1 MGERIRT
8 VGWRRVEEF
17 GAECCA
23 LGREGSDWWLA
34 GTAVATLDG
43 VPTAAQYTVRCDA
56 AWRTRAV
63 AVTVSTGLS
72 DRSLRLAVDDDG
84 VWRRDGRALPEL
96 DGCVDVDLAV
106 TPATNTLPI
115 RRLGLAVGARA
126 EVVAAWVRFPDLSI
140 APLRQR
146 YTRLEAG
153 RYRYESGDDAYT
165 FRSELEVDD
174 LGLVQRYGYEGGWVR
189 EATG

>member
-1 MGERIRT
+1 MGEQIRA
-8 VGWRRVEEF
+8 VGWRRVGEF

-23 LGREGSDWWLA
+23 LGREGTDWWLA

-43 VPTAAQYTVRCDA
+43 VPAAARYTVRCDA

-72 DRSLRLAVDDDG
+72 DRSLRLEVGDDG
-84 VWRRDGRALPEL
+84 VWRRDGRPLPEL
-96 DGCVDVDLAV
+96 DGCVDVDLGV

-115 RRLGLAVGARA
+115 RRLGLAVGAQA

-140 APLRQR
+140 SPLRQR
-146 YTRLEAG
+146 YTRLDAD
-153 RYRYESGDDAYT
+153 RYRYESGDDADT

-174 LGLVQRYGYEGGWVR
+174 LGLVQRYEGGWVR
-189 EATG
+189 ETTG